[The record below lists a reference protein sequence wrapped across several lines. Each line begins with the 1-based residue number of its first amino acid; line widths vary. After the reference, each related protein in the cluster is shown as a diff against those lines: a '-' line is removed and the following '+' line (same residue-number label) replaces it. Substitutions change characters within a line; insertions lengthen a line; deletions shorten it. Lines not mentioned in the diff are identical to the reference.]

1 MATKNKKKNR
11 APELRELFRSACL
24 YAIAARM
31 EEIDMPPSRLA
42 EKLKEPRKHV
52 RQYLSG
58 ARVLKLGKLA
68 KILDILGVSVV
79 DIQFLNPG
87 AVKVCA
93 GKEPP
98 TSAATEKSDG

>member
-1 MATKNKKKNR
+1 MATKTKKYSR
-11 APELRELFRSACL
+11 APELRERFRQACL
-24 YAIAARM
+24 FAVGARM
-31 EEIDMPPSRLA
+31 YEIGMQPSRLA